1 MDETGQLYTT
11 KAQRTGC
18 TMCGF
23 GIHIESRPHRFDVLR
38 ENNPREW
45 EFWMKNVCTD
55 ENGEKYGWGRIL
67 DYIGVVWECS
77 KMSFANKLK
86 GLMEELDL
94 TQAKVSDLTGIGRSS
109 ISQYVS
115 GKNAPSKERRKEIA
129 RSLGV
134 QDNYFEEYDPVATVQ
149 YNSTVNLPVELVA
162 KLMKKSPRF
171 VRRGLQDGVFPW
183 GYAVKLEHWSY
194 FISSVK
200 FTECTGIQ
208 IPAVEVSA

>member
-1 MDETGQLYTT
+1 
-11 KAQRTGC
+11 
-18 TMCGF
+18 
-23 GIHIESRPHRFDVLR
+23 
-38 ENNPREW
+38 
-45 EFWMKNVCTD
+45 
-55 ENGEKYGWGRIL
+55 
-67 DYIGVVWECS
+67 
-77 KMSFANKLK
+77 MSFANKLK

-115 GKNAPSKERRKEIA
+115 GKNEPSKKRRKEIA

>member
-1 MDETGQLYTT
+1 
-11 KAQRTGC
+11 
-18 TMCGF
+18 
-23 GIHIESRPHRFDVLR
+23 
-38 ENNPREW
+38 
-45 EFWMKNVCTD
+45 
-55 ENGEKYGWGRIL
+55 
-67 DYIGVVWECS
+67 
-77 KMSFANKLK
+77 MSFANKLK

-115 GKNAPSKERRKEIA
+115 GKNEPSKERRREI
-129 RSLGV
+129 
-134 QDNYFEEYDPVATVQ
+134 ATVQ

-200 FTECTGIQ
+200 FTECAGIQ

>member
-1 MDETGQLYTT
+1 
-11 KAQRTGC
+11 
-18 TMCGF
+18 
-23 GIHIESRPHRFDVLR
+23 
-38 ENNPREW
+38 
-45 EFWMKNVCTD
+45 
-55 ENGEKYGWGRIL
+55 
-67 DYIGVVWECS
+67 
-77 KMSFANKLK
+77 MSFANKLK
-86 GLMEELDL
+86 GLMEELNL

-115 GKNAPSKERRKEIA
+115 GKNEPSKERRREIA